1 MWVPASGAAAVAMA
15 LALLLAAGL
24 ARRTSA
30 PLARL
35 AQAVAS
41 SRPAAAA

>member
-1 MWVPASGAAAVAMA
+1 MWLLASGAAAVA

-41 SRPAAAA
+41 SRPDAAA